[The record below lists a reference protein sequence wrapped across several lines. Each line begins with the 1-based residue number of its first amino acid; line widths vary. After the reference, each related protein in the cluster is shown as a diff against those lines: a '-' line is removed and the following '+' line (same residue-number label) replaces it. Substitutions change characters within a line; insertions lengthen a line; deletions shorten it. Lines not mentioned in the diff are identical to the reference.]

1 MSLKKKPEKRLI
13 GYARVSTQNQDLA
26 RQTKALKRLGCAVI
40 YSDKASGKSMAGRPE
55 LARALDDLDTG
66 DELVIAEWDRA
77 TRSMWDGLQIIK
89 AVIDAGASIKV
100 LDRSY
105 IDLATPMGRGFMAM
119 MSAMAEDERL
129 RIIKRTHEGRKIA
142 QAKGVQHGAQAEAHA
157 APEGRSTGAHR
168 QGRDDARPRQELR
181 CQRQHDFEV
190 ERMNGQWLGSYSGTN
205 NGILFINLD
214 DMGSHYAGNLFAY
227 DDNTSL
233 PFAYSYIRTP
243 DKQTSG
249 HLCLDLV
256 PLHPHTGD
264 ASPWA
269 QISSLF
275 APNVTFPRRAE
286 ADFDL
291 DNGTLKVR
299 WKTDIG
305 TFGSADI
312 AATRAG
318 EPSECE
324 PLMEIDG
331 WAAFKSYV
339 NGLDHRRFIFRGQRN
354 PLRLRTGFHRTGRAD
369 LLRFLAQDI
378 PTLHRH
384 LSQRTTY
391 IFNLAIA
398 EQNGAFFNLVQH
410 HGYPTPLL
418 DWTYSPYVGAF
429 FAYQRVKNSEA
440 RKATAHD
447 KVRIF
452 MFDQMLWRNTLKQ
465 IPKVT
470 WCQPHFS
477 I

>member
-1 MSLKKKPEKRLI
+1 
-13 GYARVSTQNQDLA
+13 
-26 RQTKALKRLGCAVI
+26 
-40 YSDKASGKSMAGRPE
+40 
-55 LARALDDLDTG
+55 
-66 DELVIAEWDRA
+66 
-77 TRSMWDGLQIIK
+77 
-89 AVIDAGASIKV
+89 
-100 LDRSY
+100 
-105 IDLATPMGRGFMAM
+105 
-119 MSAMAEDERL
+119 
-129 RIIKRTHEGRKIA
+129 
-142 QAKGVQHGAQAEAHA
+142 
-157 APEGRSTGAHR
+157 
-168 QGRDDARPRQELR
+168 
-181 CQRQHDFEV
+181 
-190 ERMNGQWLGSYSGTN
+190 MNGQWLGRYSGTN
-205 NGILFINLD
+205 NGTLFINLD
-214 DMGSHYAGNLFAY
+214 DMGSHYAGNVFAY

-243 DKQTSG
+243 DKQTSC
-249 HLCLDLV
+249 HLCLDFV

-264 ASPWA
+264 ASTWA

-275 APNVTFPRRAE
+275 APSVTFPRRAE

-324 PLMEIDG
+324 PLTEIDG

-354 PLRLRTGFHRTGRAD
+354 PFRLRTGFHRTGRAD

-384 LSQRTTY
+384 LSQRTTH

-429 FAYQRVKNSEA
+429 FAYQWVKNSEA
-440 RKATAHD
+440 RKATAND

-452 MFDQMLWRNTLKQ
+452 MFDQMLWRNTLNQ

-470 WCQPHFS
+470 WCPPHFS
-477 I
+477 IQEFIAIDNERLVPQQSISTITNIDDVETYIHSKESPERRYLHVINLPMNERPHVMRELSVMGITAGSLFPGLDGACEELKERNFDL